1 MYQTC
6 IKLTNTPIYHCDN
19 RLFKTMGLLNNL
31 KDRFNKAEFTIAPN
45 KKLKTISKE
54 FADNFN
60 LGLVFYKGKRIAEDT
75 LTLKQLDERTSQ
87 TMDRNSDVA
96 LLLKAS
102 MQVGK
107 VEDLFKSTYG
117 VTVQVKNI
125 ELTQLV
131 PNSITLGQAARGE
144 YE

>member
-1 MYQTC
+1 MLLA
-6 IKLTNTPIYHCDN
+6 K
-19 RLFKTMGLLNNL
+19 KMGLLNNL

-75 LTLKQLDERTSQ
+75 LTLQQLCEYNTLSINRKNGVYLQ
-87 TMDRNSDVA
+87 
-96 LLLKAS
+96 LKIG

-107 VEDLFKSTYG
+107 VEDIFKSTYG
-117 VTVQVKNI
+117 VTVQVKNVA
-125 ELTQLV
+125 LTHLI
-131 PNSITLGQAARGE
+131 PSRITLGQGARGE
-144 YE
+144 YK

>member
-1 MYQTC
+1 
-6 IKLTNTPIYHCDN
+6 
-19 RLFKTMGLLNNL
+19 MGLLNNL

-87 TMDRNSDVA
+87 TVEKNSDVT